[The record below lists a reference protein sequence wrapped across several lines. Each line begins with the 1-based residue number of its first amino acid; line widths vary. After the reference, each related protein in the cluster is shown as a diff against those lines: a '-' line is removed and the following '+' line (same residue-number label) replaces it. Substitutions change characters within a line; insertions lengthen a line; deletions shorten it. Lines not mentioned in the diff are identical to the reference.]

1 MAKMLNLYLHY
12 KGKNLDNIRQGRDLP
27 KKFYIGKNKYLFW
40 QILDE
45 NFPDRHLL
53 VTQKGSDFV
62 MKLSPGAKVSCNKDG
77 SPVDSSYLNQNN
89 ILSGTD
95 LMLRPDMTGTV
106 AIAPNW
112 EISYDFKEPWV
123 TVLTPEEKQIA
134 AQYARYSEPTSLERF
149 NRNMILLFVFLT
161 VVFLLIFDL
170 AIKKSINYDVT
181 LEDKVK
187 TLQKAELVKAENLER
202 RSTFE
207 EQQDTYAGEETA
219 QPQPQAQAQTGT
231 ATGTGTGTGKSAGEI
246 FGNSFGKFDPN
257 ATASSAPTIKAVT
270 TAEGFVTARPG
281 RGGGGGGGGEGPG
294 GSGPGSG
301 GGYSTSF
308 DPNAGRGF
316 ASDIGSVVTNA
327 PRASGYSARPNAG
340 VVEKATG
347 DQSRLAPSGVAFGTT
362 AKSTQ
367 TITSFRSK
375 NVQQVS
381 EGSIAEQPVEARTRY
396 QAIGQTVDI
405 YKGQIEALYTKWNA
419 ITPFTGSV
427 SIRLLIN
434 SGGRV
439 ESAIP
444 TPNGSIPV
452 GFLSELKSLCEGW
465 KFNVAQESDY
475 SFTFRFRRKQ

>member
-12 KGKNLDNIRQGRDLP
+12 KGKNLDNVRQGRDLP
-27 KKFYIGKNKYLFW
+27 KKFFIGKNKYLFW
-40 QILDE
+40 QILDD
-45 NFPDRHLL
+45 NFPDRHLF
-53 VTQKGSDFV
+53 VAQKGSDFV

-77 SPVDSSYLNQNN
+77 SPVDSSYLNQNS

-95 LMLRPDMTGTV
+95 LLLRPDMNGTV

-134 AQYARYSEPTSLERF
+134 AQYARYSEPSAQTRF
-149 NRNMILLFVFLT
+149 NRNLILLFVFLT

-170 AIKKSINYDVT
+170 AIKKNINYDIT
-181 LEDKVK
+181 LEDKVR
-187 TLQKAELVKAENLER
+187 TLQKAELVKAEDLQR

-207 EQQDTYAGEETA
+207 TEDVYAGEET
-219 QPQPQAQAQTGT
+219 PQPQEKAQTGT
-231 ATGTGTGTGKSAGEI
+231 ATGTGTGTGTSKSAGEL
-246 FGNSFGKFDPN
+246 FGSSFGKFDPN

-270 TAEGFVTARPG
+270 TAEGFVTARSG

-294 GSGPGSG
+294 GAGPGSG

-316 ASDIGSVVTNA
+316 SSDIGSVVTNA
-327 PRASGYSARPNAG
+327 PKASGYSARPSAG
-340 VVEKATG
+340 VVEKASG

-362 AKSTQ
+362 AKSSQ
-367 TITSFRSK
+367 LVTSFRSK
-375 NVQQVS
+375 NIQAVS

-396 QAIGQTVDI
+396 QTIGQSVDV
-405 YKGQIEALYTKWNA
+405 YKGQIEVLSTKWNA

-427 SIRLLIN
+427 TIRLLIN
-434 SGGRV
+434 SSGKT
-439 ESAIP
+439 ESAII
-444 TPNGSIPV
+444 TPNGNIPV
-452 GFLSELKSLCEGW
+452 GFLTELKSLCEGW
-465 KFNVAQESDY
+465 RFNVAQESDY
-475 SFTFRFRRKQ
+475 TFTFRFRRKQ